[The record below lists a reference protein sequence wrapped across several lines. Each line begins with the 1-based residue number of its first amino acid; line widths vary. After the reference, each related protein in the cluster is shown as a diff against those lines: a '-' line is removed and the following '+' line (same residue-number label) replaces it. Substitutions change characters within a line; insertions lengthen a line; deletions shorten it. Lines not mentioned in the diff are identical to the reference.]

1 MPRIV
6 VVAVSPEEAVKR
18 AERGELLPVWLV
30 TGEERLLRD
39 QALAAI
45 TKAAL
50 AGGLAEL
57 NLDKYTAG
65 ETSVDKVIA
74 ATKTVPMMAKR
85 RVVLVR
91 GLERW
96 DNANTAD
103 DSDGERADIKALPP
117 LDRLAEYAKA
127 PIDSTVLILVA
138 EKLDGRR
145 KLVSLAKKSGFAVD
159 CAVVDSRQL
168 PGWIAAR
175 AEGKGHE
182 IDRDVCELIAEIAG
196 PDLSYLDDVLERLSL
211 YVGLGKPITEDA
223 VAVCV
228 TRVRLA
234 DTWKLVD
241 AASTKDL
248 GKVLALFADVYD
260 PRDRGLPLVGAIAW
274 SLRQLLKLDS
284 ALREGASIDDA
295 ARRAGIYPAFR
306 ARDHAKKLKAF
317 RPREL
322 ERWLVVVQETD
333 VALKSSRRSAD
344 AILEEMFTRLCRR
357 AAP

>member
-1 MPRIV
+1 MTPHDAIQ
-6 VVAVSPEEAVKR
+6 R
-18 AERGELLPVWLV
+18 AERGDLLPVWLL

-45 TKAAL
+45 AKAAL

-65 ETSVDKVIA
+65 ETSIDKVLA

-85 RVVLVR
+85 RVVIVR

-96 DNANTAD
+96 DNANASAGD
-103 DSDGERADIKALPP
+103 DEGKADIKALPP

-127 PIDSTVLILVA
+127 PIDTTCLVLVA

-145 KLVSLAKKSGFAVD
+145 KLVTLAKKSGFQVD
-159 CAVVDSRQL
+159 CATVESRQL

-175 AEGKGHE
+175 ADQKGHA
-182 IDRDVCELIAEIAG
+182 IDRDVCELIAQIAG

-211 YVGLGKPITEDA
+211 YVGRNESGGNPITEDA
-223 VAVCV
+223 VATCV

-284 ALREGASIDDA
+284 ALREGASIDEA

-322 ERWLVVVQETD
+322 ERWIVVVQETD

-357 AAP
+357 SA

>member
-1 MPRIV
+1 MTPD
-6 VVAVSPEEAVKR
+6 EAIKR
-18 AERGELLPVWLV
+18 AERGDLLPVWLLA
-30 TGEERLLRD
+30 GEERLLRD
-39 QALAAI
+39 QALSAL

-57 NLDKYTAG
+57 NLDKFTAG
-65 ETSVDKVIA
+65 ETPIDKVLG
-74 ATKTVPMMAKR
+74 ATRTVPMMAKK

-96 DNANTAD
+96 DSNASEDGAEAD
-103 DSDGERADIKALPP
+103 DGKALPP

-127 PIDSTVLILVA
+127 PIDTTCMILVA
-138 EKLDGRR
+138 QKLDGRR
-145 KLVSLAKKSGFAVD
+145 KLVTLAKKAGFLVD
-159 CAVVDSRQL
+159 CAPVDGRQL
-168 PGWIAAR
+168 PGWIKGR
-175 AEGKGHE
+175 AQAKGHA
-182 IDRDVCELIAEIAG
+182 ISGDVCELIAEIAG

-211 YVGLGKPITEDA
+211 YVGVDCEITEDA
-223 VAVCV
+223 VATCV

-274 SLRQLLKLDS
+274 SLRQLLKLDA
-284 ALREGASIDDA
+284 ALRDGASIDEA

-306 ARDHAKKLKAF
+306 AREHAKKLKAF

-333 VALKSSRRSAD
+333 VALKSSRRSPD

-357 AAP
+357 AA

>member
-1 MPRIV
+1 MTPD
-6 VVAVSPEEAVKR
+6 EAVKR
-18 AERGELLPVWLV
+18 AERGDLLPVWLL

-39 QALAAI
+39 QAQNAI
-45 TKAAL
+45 IKAAL
-50 AGGLAEL
+50 SGGLAEL
-57 NLDKYTAG
+57 NLDKFTAG
-65 ETSVDKVIA
+65 EASVDKVLA
-74 ATKTVPMMAKR
+74 ATRTVPMMAKR
-85 RVVLVR
+85 RVVVVR

-96 DNANTAD
+96 DNANSGD
-103 DSDGERADIKALPP
+103 GGGDDGEADIKALPP

-127 PIDSTVLILVA
+127 PIDTTVVVLVA

-145 KLVSLAKKSGFAVD
+145 KLVSAAKKGGFAVD
-159 CAVVDSRQL
+159 CAVVDGRAL

-175 AEGKGHE
+175 AEAKGHTIE
-182 IDRDVCELIAEIAG
+182 RETCELIAQIAG
-196 PDLSYLDDVLERLSL
+196 PELSYLDDVLERLSL
-211 YVGLGKPITEDA
+211 YVGKNEAGTGNPITEEA
-223 VAVCV
+223 VGVCV

-248 GKVLALFADVYD
+248 GKVLALFSDVYD

-284 ALREGASIDDA
+284 ALRDGASIDEA
-295 ARRAGIYPAFR
+295 ARAAGIYPAFR

>member
-1 MPRIV
+1 MTPD
-6 VVAVSPEEAVKR
+6 EAIKR
-18 AERGELLPVWLV
+18 AEQGDVLPVWLLM
-30 TGEERLLRD
+30 GEERLLRD

-57 NLDKYTAG
+57 NLDKFTAG
-65 ETSVDKVIA
+65 ETPVDKVLA
-74 ATKTVPMMAKR
+74 ATRMVPMMAKK
-85 RVVLVR
+85 RVVLIR

-96 DNANTAD
+96 DSSS
-103 DSDGERADIKALPP
+103 SDGGSDEESDAKALPP

-127 PIDSTVLILVA
+127 PIDTTCLILVA
-138 EKLDGRR
+138 QKLDGRR
-145 KLVSLAKKSGFAVD
+145 KLVTLAKKAGFVVD
-159 CAVVDSRQL
+159 CATVDRHKL
-168 PGWIAAR
+168 PGWIKQR
-175 AEGKGHE
+175 AEGKGHTL
-182 IDRDVCELIAEIAG
+182 DQDTCELIAEVAG

-211 YVGLGKPITEDA
+211 YVGRGNPITEDA
-223 VAVCV
+223 VSVCV
-228 TRVRLA
+228 TRVKLA

-274 SLRQLLKLDS
+274 SLRQLLKLEA
-284 ALREGASIDDA
+284 ALRDGASIDEA

-306 ARDHAKKLKAF
+306 ARDLARKLKAF

-357 AAP
+357 AA

>member
-1 MPRIV
+1 MTPD
-6 VVAVSPEEAVKR
+6 EAIKR
-18 AERGELLPVWLV
+18 AERGEVLPVWLL

-57 NLDKYTAG
+57 NLDKFTAG
-65 ETSVDKVIA
+65 ETSVDKILA
-74 ATKTVPMMAKR
+74 ATRTVPMMAKK
-85 RVVLVR
+85 RVVVVR

-96 DNANTAD
+96 DSASGSSSD
-103 DSDGERADIKALPP
+103 DSGEEETDAKALPP

-127 PIDSTVLILVA
+127 PIDTTCMVLVA
-138 EKLDGRR
+138 QKLDGRR
-145 KLVSLAKKSGFAVD
+145 KLVTLAKKAGFIVD
-159 CAVVDSRQL
+159 CATVDRRQL
-168 PGWIAAR
+168 PGWIKQR
-175 AEGKGHE
+175 AEAKGHTL
-182 IDRDVCELIAEIAG
+182 DQDTCELVAEVAG

-211 YVGLGKPITEDA
+211 YVGPDKPITEEA
-223 VAVCV
+223 VSICV
-228 TRVRLA
+228 TRVKLA

-274 SLRQLLKLDS
+274 SLRQLLKLEA

-295 ARRAGIYPAFR
+295 ARRAGIYPAFK
-306 ARDHAKKLKAF
+306 ARDLARKLKAF

-357 AAP
+357 AA